1 MNDDKIIPFT
11 ELDYEAMMKLRKEIF
26 TLEFIRTMDSNEDKL
41 STYDKQIIVKL
52 MDFLLNL
59 TDEEE
64 DPARKL
70 MIFKPILYGL
80 YEGLI
85 SCYYGI
91 NRIVNDLEK
100 SKKDK

>member
-1 MNDDKIIPFT
+1 
-11 ELDYEAMMKLRKEIF
+11 
-26 TLEFIRTMDSNEDKL
+26 MDSNEDKL